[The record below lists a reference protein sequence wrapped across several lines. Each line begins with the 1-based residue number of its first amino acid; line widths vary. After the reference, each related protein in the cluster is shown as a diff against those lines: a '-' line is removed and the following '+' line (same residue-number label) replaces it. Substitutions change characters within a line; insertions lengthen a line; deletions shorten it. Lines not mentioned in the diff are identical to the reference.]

1 MLVNDLLHSWGS
13 WARKGHDNLGYPSI
27 NTIAKF
33 SRGTGFIGRGY
44 EGNDAPEIA
53 IVDNAINALS
63 KMHPS
68 EGEIIKMTYIHRMPV
83 SRMAKALDIG
93 RGQVRE
99 KSKFAHG
106 WIESFLIGVV
116 S

>member
-1 MLVNDLLHSWGS
+1 MQVNDLLHSWGT

-27 NTIAKF
+27 STIAKF
-33 SRGTGFIGRGY
+33 SEGAGFVDRAY

-53 IVDNAINALS
+53 IVDNAVNALS

-68 EGEIIKMTYIHRMPV
+68 EGEIIKMTYVHRMPV

-106 WIESFLIGVV
+106 WIESFLVV
-116 S
+116 CVT